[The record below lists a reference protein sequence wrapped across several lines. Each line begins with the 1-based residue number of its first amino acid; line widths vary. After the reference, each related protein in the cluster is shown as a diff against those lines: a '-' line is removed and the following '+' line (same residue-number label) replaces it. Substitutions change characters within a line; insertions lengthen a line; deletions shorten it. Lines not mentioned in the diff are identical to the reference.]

1 MKSILFSSLSVLTIA
16 SSLNATGEPQAATT
30 QTAPATSQTAA
41 LPTTSAL
48 TQDQVQEVQK
58 LIESTIQSNPTM
70 VLNALQAAMEQAKQ
84 QELDKMK
91 AAVASNADKIFKDPN
106 TPTNGDKN
114 APVKLAIF
122 LDPNCGACKMF
133 HKELNAYIKTNKDL
147 EIVFK
152 DISIFGEPSAVIV
165 RGLLAANLQGKYE
178 QLQNAV
184 LESKDKLD
192 EKSLLKLAGSI
203 GIDSKKL
210 QADMNSDAIKQQLES
225 NMQLAQALGVN
236 ATPTW
241 IVGEQV
247 FQGYVPQEE
256 LKQIV
261 ASAKSNGASAT
272 TSTSTEQK
280 QAQK

>member
-1 MKSILFSSLSVLTIA
+1 MKSIIFSSLGVLAIA
-16 SSLNATGEPQAATT
+16 SSLNATGEPQTT
-30 QTAPATSQTAA
+30 TITPAATSQTAT
-41 LPTTSAL
+41 LPTSGAL
-48 TQDQVQEVQK
+48 TQDQVKEVQK
-58 LIESTIQSNPTM
+58 LIESTIQSNPAM
-70 VLNALQAAMEQAKQ
+70 VMNALQVAMEQAKQ

-91 AAVASNADKIFKDPN
+91 AAVASNTDKIFKDPN

-133 HKELNAYIKTNKDL
+133 HKELNAYAKNNKDL

-210 QADMNSDAIKQQLES
+210 QSDMNSDKIKQQLES
-225 NMQLAQALGVN
+225 NMQLAQAIGVN

-241 IVGEQV
+241 IIGDQV
-247 FQGYVPQEE
+247 YQGYVPQEE

-261 ASAKSNGASAT
+261 ASAAKPGASAT
-272 TSTSTEQK
+272 TQPEQK
-280 QAQK
+280 QAQN

>member
-1 MKSILFSSLSVLTIA
+1 MKSILFSSLSVLA
-16 SSLNATGEPQAATT
+16 LVSALNATTEPQAATT
-30 QTAPATSQTAA
+30 AQTAA
-41 LPTTSAL
+41 LPASSAL

-58 LIESTIQSNPTM
+58 LIESTIQSNPTL

-133 HKELNAYIKTNKDL
+133 HKELNAYTKNNKDL

-184 LESKDKLD
+184 LESKDKLN

-210 QADMNSDAIKQQLES
+210 QADMNSDKIKQQLES
-225 NMQLAQALGVN
+225 NMQLAQAIGVN

-241 IVGEQV
+241 IIGEQV

-272 TSTSTEQK
+272 SAPEQK